1 MRKYFLSIVALVGML
16 FATSCQESLV
26 EPQVGGTT
34 TFTVQVPNQMGTKAI
49 GGHDLV
55 NKLYVEVYA
64 QGDIENVIYKT
75 TADKKQDGSFEVS
88 INLIQDQHYSII
100 FWAQKEG
107 AYIVENL
114 RSIPMNVNHHNN
126 ESGAAFYAYLGDFVP
141 SGTTQTVT
149 LKRPFAQ
156 LNLGTTPASLKTD
169 VQSDSLELSK
179 SYIKVGKIA
188 QSFNTIK
195 GYGEG
200 SQEEVMFS
208 LADVPDEKLYVAGE
222 KYYYVSMDYLPIE
235 GDNEALVTVN
245 AVINLGNGQSISHNF
260 TNVPV
265 KENYRTNIVGN
276 LISSTTDFKVEV
288 NDDWAGEDYNVNV
301 WDGKSIEIPSYDD
314 ATETYSISNGSQL
327 AWLAATVSGD
337 PLTRSENEPNSL
349 AGKTVK
355 LTDDIYLG
363 ENEWKPIGMGGKHFE
378 GIFDG
383 QGYTIYG
390 LKVASRSSKPQ
401 AALFCSAAGNAQF
414 KNFTIDGAKIIYPED
429 GDDYY
434 AAGVV
439 GTIYGNLTFENIT
452 VKNSRITGNNKVAG
466 LIAHDGTSTQITIKN
481 CHILDSYI
489 ASEDLKDGG
498 CVGGMIGYYATG
510 VSGKENSISNSSV
523 KGCTIVGVNSSN
535 SGKRANSQF
544 IGSILTKDAM
554 VLNITD
560 CILEDNTFTQTINGT
575 NPVTYQSAFI
585 PQYIGGD
592 RQEKTLGTINIT
604 FDGKNV
610 IADGVAQDAVGNYYI
625 SNAAGLRWVASVV
638 NTTTAYTPT
647 LFDNKTVYLVNDVD
661 LKNEEWI
668 PIGDER
674 FARTAFKG
682 VFDGQGN
689 TVRNVRITKKTIKH
703 DENKSA
709 YGLFGNL
716 GGTLKNLTVENVSI
730 SGTPKFIGALVGRYS
745 GALIENCHVKNS
757 SVTCNN
763 WTIGG
768 IVGQWNEGVIY
779 NCSIENSTIEG
790 YAGVGAIVGLALNAG
805 ERTIEKCSVSNCTI
819 KKNGSFGGDYDKMFG
834 SILGAL
840 YNGSLDVKINE
851 CSSENTNLV
860 VNGESKSLPLC
871 GFITTGDK
879 LSIDGKVAVST
890 AEELTAAIKAGGSYI
905 MMNDIA
911 MTEAIYKNIDFT
923 LDGNGYTISQAE
935 GSTNNYALFDSVTG
949 EITLKNVNFAGIK
962 GGAVLRT
969 VGAETTI
976 ENVTIQDAETTQQ
989 QGLLR
994 LMGKSTIKN
1003 STFKNNTC
1011 NMVISLNY
1019 DGANNDPQ
1027 VVENCVFESNIC
1039 NATAVLYYVKGAGAT
1054 INGNRFIGNTV
1065 YCNGNGATVY
1075 MGFTENNTVT
1085 NNLFQN
1091 NTVNEASESS
1101 RVGGAIFFGYETVF
1115 TGNAFVGNK
1124 VTGENA
1130 KGNDVCVST
1139 YYTSIDLSGN
1149 YWGGNAPVEDTN
1161 YFVQHKSDERV
1172 VIIDN
1177 YLTENPIK

>member
-34 TFTVQVPNQMGTKAI
+34 TFTVQVPDQMGTKAI

-149 LKRPFAQ
+149 FKRPFAQ

-337 PLTRSENEPNSL
+337 PLTRSENEPNPL

-383 QGYTIYG
+383 QGHTIYG
-390 LKVASRSSKPQ
+390 LKVSSRNSEPR

-414 KNFTIDGAKIIYPED
+414 KNFTIDGANIIYPKD
-429 GDDYY
+429 GEDYY

-439 GTIYGNLTFENIT
+439 GTIYGDLTFENIT

-466 LIAHDGTSTQITIKN
+466 LIAHDGLSTQITIDN

-489 ASEDLKDGG
+489 ASEDLEDGG

-510 VSGKENSISNSSV
+510 VSGKENNIFNSSV
-523 KGCTIVGVNSSN
+523 ESCTIVGVNSTN
-535 SGKRANSQF
+535 RGNRANSEF
-544 IGSILTKDAM
+544 IGSIKTKDGM
-554 VLNITD
+554 VLKITD
-560 CILEDNTFTQTINGT
+560 CILEGNTFTQTIDGT
-575 NPVTYQSAFI
+575 NPVTYQSAFN

-592 RQEKTLGTINIT
+592 REEKTLGTIIL
-604 FDGKNV
+604 DGEPLAV
-610 IADGVAQDAVGNYYI
+610 RVTTSAQ
-625 SNAAGLRWVASVV
+625 LQQVV
-638 NTTTAYTPT
+638 NDATTDIAVE
-647 LFDNKTVYLVNDVD
+647 FAKD
-661 LKNEEWI
+661 LEGKI
-668 PIGDER
+668 ILYQ
-674 FARTAFKG
+674 K
-682 VFDGQGN
+682 
-689 TVRNVRITKKTIKH
+689 
-703 DENKSA
+703 
-709 YGLFGNL
+709 
-716 GGTLKNLTVENVSI
+716 
-730 SGTPKFIGALVGRYS
+730 
-745 GALIENCHVKNS
+745 
-757 SVTCNN
+757 
-763 WTIGG
+763 
-768 IVGQWNEGVIY
+768 EGVKV
-779 NCSIENSTIEG
+779 T
-790 YAGVGAIVGLALNAG
+790 
-805 ERTIEKCSVSNCTI
+805 
-819 KKNGSFGGDYDKMFG
+819 
-834 SILGAL
+834 
-840 YNGSLDVKINE
+840 
-851 CSSENTNLV
+851 
-860 VNGESKSLPLC
+860 
-871 GFITTGDK
+871 
-879 LSIDGKVAVST
+879 IDGKEKT
-890 AEELTAAIKAGGSYI
+890 YTGGIQIFGDNRFEDYEMEI
-905 MMNDIA
+905 
-911 MTEAIYKNIDFT
+911 KNINFVASGIDS
-923 LDGNGYTISQAE
+923 DNE
-935 GSTNNYALFDSVTG
+935 GCIYVTDNNDQLNCNA
-949 EITLKNVNFAGIK
+949 
-962 GGAVLRT
+962 R
-969 VGAETTI
+969 
-976 ENVTIQDAETTQQ
+976 NVTIQDCEFEGVGNVFAAIRQDQGGTSQDWTIKDCEVSGGMHSFLQINNMSGLRVDRWTVKSKNGANLNQTVDASFNGCNFDVSGYAVRVGVNQSGNTAQESFTFENCIFKSANEEGDAVVIIRTTAQNAELYFENTELIGNPKISGYTDATQIDGIEVAKVGNTEYYSIDEAIAAWTNNTTLT
-989 QGLLR
+989 LLANVT
-994 LMGKSTIKN
+994 LSDVITLKSTEHHILNLSTYTVTAASGKN
-1003 STFKNNTC
+1003 
-1011 NMVISLNY
+1011 
-1019 DGANNDPQ
+1019 A
-1027 VVENCVFESNIC
+1027 FEI
-1039 NATAVLYYVKGAGAT
+1039 APFGAGTAAKSCLTINASAESPGGIEAGSKACIYYKKTDGSNDRMMVT
-1054 INGNRFIGNTV
+1054 INGGVF
-1065 YCNGNGATVY
+1065 NGTISSNSNNGGQACPYFVIN
-1075 MGFTENNTVT
+1075 GGIFNKSI
-1085 NNLFQN
+1085 NLQK
-1091 NTVNEASESS
+1091 AML
-1101 RVGGAIFFGYETVF
+1101 
-1115 TGNAFVGNK
+1115 K
-1124 VTGENA
+1124 VTGGIFHSMFSCTGDSTAYRLILGGTFKSWTFMTADAANKFCVGTA
-1130 KGNDVCVST
+1130 KGTYDVGV
-1139 YYTSIDLSGN
+1139 YVDKDGYLVV
-1149 YWGGNAPVEDTN
+1149 GGPVITEAPG
-1161 YFVQHKSDERV
+1161 
-1172 VIIDN
+1172 DN
-1177 YLTENPIK
+1177 YEKKSYSSWSSYLKYSSAAEYGLYYEK

>member
-34 TFTVQVPNQMGTKAI
+34 TFTVQVPDQMGTKAI

-414 KNFTIDGAKIIYPED
+414 KNFTIDGAKIIYPGD

-466 LIAHDGTSTQITIKN
+466 LIAHDGTSTQITIDN

-489 ASEDLKDGG
+489 ASEDLEDGG

-510 VSGKENSISNSSV
+510 KAGKENNISNSSV
-523 KGCTIVGVNSSN
+523 KRCTIKGVNSTN

-544 IGSILTKDAM
+544 IGSIFTNDAM
-554 VLNITD
+554 VLNITN
-560 CILEDNTFTQTINGT
+560 CVLEDNTFTQTINGT
-575 NPVTYQSAFI
+575 DPVTYQSAFI

-592 RQEKTLGTINIT
+592 RQEQTKGKINIT

-682 VFDGQGN
+682 VFDGQGY

-703 DENKSA
+703 DEDKSA

-768 IVGQWNEGVIY
+768 IVGQWNQGVIS
-779 NCSIENSTIEG
+779 NCSIENSIVEG

-805 ERTIEKCSVSNCTI
+805 ERTIENCSVSNCTI

-860 VNGESKSLPLC
+860 VNGESESLPLC
-871 GFITTGDK
+871 GFIKTGDK
-879 LSIDGKVAVST
+879 LSIDGKVPVST
-890 AEELTAAIKAGGSYI
+890 KEGLAAAIEAGGSYI

-911 MTEAIYKNIDFT
+911 ITEAIYHDIDFT

-935 GSTNNYALFDSVTG
+935 GSKNDYALFDSVTG
-949 EITLKNVNFAGIK
+949 RITLKNVNFAGIK

-969 VGAETTI
+969 IGAETTI
-976 ENVTIQDAETTQQ
+976 ENVTIQGAQTTQQ

-994 LMGKSTIKN
+994 LVGKSTIKN

-1011 NMVISLNY
+1011 NMVITLNY
-1019 DGANNDPQ
+1019 DGANSDPQ
-1027 VVENCVFESNIC
+1027 VVENCVFERNTC
-1039 NATAVLYYVKGAGAT
+1039 NATAVLYYVKGDGAT
-1054 INGNRFIGNTV
+1054 INGNKFICNTV
-1065 YCNGNGATVY
+1065 NCNTNGATVY
-1075 MGFTENNTVT
+1075 MGFTENNIVT
-1085 NNLFQN
+1085 NNLFQEN
-1091 NTVNEASESS
+1091 IVNESGTSS
-1101 RVGGAIFFGYETVF
+1101 RVAGAIFFGYETVF

-1139 YYTSIDLSGN
+1139 YYTRIDLSGN

>member
-34 TFTVQVPNQMGTKAI
+34 TFTVQVPDQMGTKAI

-149 LKRPFAQ
+149 FKRPFAQ

-337 PLTRSENEPNSL
+337 PLTRSENEPNPL

-383 QGYTIYG
+383 QGHTIYG
-390 LKVASRSSKPQ
+390 LKVSSRNSEPR

-414 KNFTIDGAKIIYPED
+414 KNFTIDGANIIYPKD
-429 GDDYY
+429 GEDYY

-439 GTIYGNLTFENIT
+439 GTIYGDLTFENIT

-466 LIAHDGTSTQITIKN
+466 LIAHDGLSTQITIDN

-489 ASEDLKDGG
+489 ASEDLEDGG

-510 VSGKENSISNSSV
+510 VSGKENNIFNSSV
-523 KGCTIVGVNSSN
+523 ESCTIVGVNSTN
-535 SGKRANSQF
+535 RGNRANSEF
-544 IGSILTKDAM
+544 IGSIKTKDGM
-554 VLNITD
+554 VLKITD
-560 CILEDNTFTQTINGT
+560 CILEGNTFTQTIDGT
-575 NPVTYQSAFI
+575 NPVTYQSAFN

-592 RQEKTLGTINIT
+592 REEKTLGTIIL
-604 FDGKNV
+604 DGEPLAV
-610 IADGVAQDAVGNYYI
+610 RVTTSAQ
-625 SNAAGLRWVASVV
+625 LQQVV
-638 NTTTAYTPT
+638 NDATTDIAVE
-647 LFDNKTVYLVNDVD
+647 FAKD
-661 LKNEEWI
+661 LEGKI
-668 PIGDER
+668 ILYQ
-674 FARTAFKG
+674 K
-682 VFDGQGN
+682 
-689 TVRNVRITKKTIKH
+689 
-703 DENKSA
+703 
-709 YGLFGNL
+709 
-716 GGTLKNLTVENVSI
+716 
-730 SGTPKFIGALVGRYS
+730 
-745 GALIENCHVKNS
+745 
-757 SVTCNN
+757 
-763 WTIGG
+763 
-768 IVGQWNEGVIY
+768 EGVKV
-779 NCSIENSTIEG
+779 T
-790 YAGVGAIVGLALNAG
+790 
-805 ERTIEKCSVSNCTI
+805 
-819 KKNGSFGGDYDKMFG
+819 
-834 SILGAL
+834 
-840 YNGSLDVKINE
+840 
-851 CSSENTNLV
+851 
-860 VNGESKSLPLC
+860 
-871 GFITTGDK
+871 
-879 LSIDGKVAVST
+879 IDGKEKT
-890 AEELTAAIKAGGSYI
+890 YTGGIQIFGDNRFEDYEMEI
-905 MMNDIA
+905 
-911 MTEAIYKNIDFT
+911 KNINFVASGIDS
-923 LDGNGYTISQAE
+923 DNE
-935 GSTNNYALFDSVTG
+935 GCIYVTDNNDQLNCNA
-949 EITLKNVNFAGIK
+949 
-962 GGAVLRT
+962 R
-969 VGAETTI
+969 
-976 ENVTIQDAETTQQ
+976 NVTIQDCEFEGVGNVFAAIRQDQGGTSQDWTIKDCEVSGGMHSFLQINNMSGLRVDRGTVKSKNGANLNQTVDASFNGCNFDVSGYAVRVGVNQSGNTAQESFTFENCIFKSANEEGDAVVIIRTTAQNAELYFENTELIGNPKISGYTDATQIDGIEVAKVGNTEYYSIDEAIAAWTNNTTLT
-989 QGLLR
+989 LLANVT
-994 LMGKSTIKN
+994 LSDVITLKSTEHHILNLSTYTVTAASGKN
-1003 STFKNNTC
+1003 
-1011 NMVISLNY
+1011 
-1019 DGANNDPQ
+1019 A
-1027 VVENCVFESNIC
+1027 FEI
-1039 NATAVLYYVKGAGAT
+1039 APFGAGTAAKSCLTINASAESPGGIEAGSKACIYYKKTDGSNDRMMVT
-1054 INGNRFIGNTV
+1054 INGGVF
-1065 YCNGNGATVY
+1065 NGTISSNSNNGGQACPYFVIN
-1075 MGFTENNTVT
+1075 GGIFNKSI
-1085 NNLFQN
+1085 NLQK
-1091 NTVNEASESS
+1091 AML
-1101 RVGGAIFFGYETVF
+1101 
-1115 TGNAFVGNK
+1115 K
-1124 VTGENA
+1124 VTGGIFHSMFSCTGDSTAYRLILGGTFKSWTFMTADAANKFCVGTA
-1130 KGNDVCVST
+1130 KGTYDVGV
-1139 YYTSIDLSGN
+1139 YVDKDGYLVV
-1149 YWGGNAPVEDTN
+1149 GGPVITEAPG
-1161 YFVQHKSDERV
+1161 
-1172 VIIDN
+1172 DN
-1177 YLTENPIK
+1177 YEKKSYSSWSSYLKYSSAAEYGLYYEK

>member
-34 TFTVQVPNQMGTKAI
+34 TFTVQVPDQMGTKAI

-414 KNFTIDGAKIIYPED
+414 KNFTIDGAKIIYPGD

-466 LIAHDGTSTQITIKN
+466 LIAHDGTSTQITIDN

-489 ASEDLKDGG
+489 ASEDLEDGG

-510 VSGKENSISNSSV
+510 NAGKENNISNSSV
-523 KGCTIVGVNSSN
+523 KRCTIVGVNSAN

-554 VLNITD
+554 VLNISN
-560 CILEDNTFTQTINGT
+560 CVLEDNTFTQTIDGT

-592 RQEKTLGTINIT
+592 REEQTLGTINIT

-682 VFDGQGN
+682 VFDGQGH
-689 TVRNVRITKKTIKH
+689 TVKNVSITKKTIKH

-716 GGTLKNLTVENVSI
+716 GGTLKNLTVDGVSI

-745 GALIENCHVKNS
+745 GDLIENCHVKNS

-768 IVGQWNEGVIY
+768 IVGQWNQGVIS
-779 NCSIENSTIEG
+779 NCSIENSIVEG

-805 ERTIEKCSVSNCTI
+805 ERTIENCSVSNCTI

-890 AEELTAAIKAGGSYI
+890 AEELTAAINAGGSYI

-911 MTEAIYKNIDFT
+911 MTEAIYQNIDFT

-935 GSTNNYALFDSVTG
+935 GSTNNYALFDSVRG
-949 EITLKNVNFAGIK
+949 KITLKNVNFAGIK

-969 VGAETTI
+969 IGAETTI
-976 ENVTIQDAETTQQ
+976 ENVTIQGAETTQQ

-1019 DGANNDPQ
+1019 DGTNNDPQ

-1039 NATAVLYYVKGAGAT
+1039 NATAVLYYVKGASAT
-1054 INGNRFIGNTV
+1054 INRNKFISNKV
-1065 YCNGNGATVY
+1065 NCNGNGATVY

-1085 NNLFQN
+1085 NNLFQY

-1124 VTGENA
+1124 VTGKNA

-1149 YWGGNAPVEDTN
+1149 YWGGNAPVEYTN

>member
-34 TFTVQVPNQMGTKAI
+34 TFTVQVPDQMGTKAI

-265 KENYRTNIVGN
+265 KENHRTNIVGN
-276 LISSTTDFKVEV
+276 LISSTTDFIVEV

-301 WDGKSIEIPSYDD
+301 WDGRSIEIPSYDD
-314 ATETYSISNGSQL
+314 ATKTYSISNGSQL

-337 PLTRSENEPNSL
+337 PLTRSENKPNSL

-383 QGYTIYG
+383 QGHTIYG
-390 LKVASRSSKPQ
+390 LKVGSRYSGTQ
-401 AALFCSAAGNAQF
+401 AALFCSAAGSAQF
-414 KNFTIDGAKIIYPED
+414 KDFTIDGAKIIYPKD
-429 GDDYY
+429 GKDYY

-439 GTIYGNLTFENIT
+439 GTIYGNLTFENII

-466 LIAHDGTSTQITIKN
+466 LIAHDGTSTQITIDN

-510 VSGKENSISNSSV
+510 VAGKENNISNSSV
-523 KGCTIVGVNSSN
+523 EGCTIVGVNSSN
-535 SGKRANSQF
+535 SGKRANSEF
-544 IGSILTKDAM
+544 IGSIMTKIEM

-560 CILEDNTFTQTINGT
+560 CILERNTFTQTINGT
-575 NPVTYQSAFI
+575 DPVTYLSAFN

-592 RQEKTLGTINIT
+592 REEKTLGTITISINGET
-604 FDGKNV
+604 P
-610 IADGVAQDAVGNYYI
+610 AVRVT
-625 SNAAGLRWVASVV
+625 SSEQLQKVV
-638 NTTTAYTPT
+638 NSATT
-647 LFDNKTVYLVNDVD
+647 D
-661 LKNEEWI
+661 I
-668 PIGDER
+668 
-674 FARTAFKG
+674 
-682 VFDGQGN
+682 
-689 TVRNVRITKKTIKH
+689 
-703 DENKSA
+703 
-709 YGLFGNL
+709 
-716 GGTLKNLTVENVSI
+716 TVEFANDLEGKI
-730 SGTPKFIGALVGRYS
+730 ILYQK
-745 GALIENCHVKNS
+745 
-757 SVTCNN
+757 
-763 WTIGG
+763 
-768 IVGQWNEGVIY
+768 EGVKV
-779 NCSIENSTIEG
+779 T
-790 YAGVGAIVGLALNAG
+790 
-805 ERTIEKCSVSNCTI
+805 
-819 KKNGSFGGDYDKMFG
+819 
-834 SILGAL
+834 
-840 YNGSLDVKINE
+840 
-851 CSSENTNLV
+851 
-860 VNGESKSLPLC
+860 
-871 GFITTGDK
+871 
-879 LSIDGKVAVST
+879 IDGKEKT
-890 AEELTAAIKAGGSYI
+890 YTGGIQIFGDNRFTDYEMEI
-905 MMNDIA
+905 
-911 MTEAIYKNIDFT
+911 KNINFVASGIDKD
-923 LDGNGYTISQAE
+923 LE
-935 GSTNNYALFDSVTG
+935 GCIYVTDNNDQWNCNA
-949 EITLKNVNFAGIK
+949 
-962 GGAVLRT
+962 R
-969 VGAETTI
+969 
-976 ENVTIQDAETTQQ
+976 NVTIQDCTFAGDDNIIAAIRQTQGGTSQ
-989 QGLLR
+989 DW
-994 LMGKSTIKN
+994 TIKDCEVSGGMHSFLQIN
-1003 STFKNNTC
+1003 NMSGLRVDGCTVKSKN
-1011 NMVISLNY
+1011 
-1019 DGANNDPQ
+1019 GANLNQTVDASFNGCNFDVSGYAVRVGVNQ
-1027 VVENCVFESNIC
+1027 SGNTAQESFTFENCIFKS
-1039 NATAVLYYVKGAGAT
+1039 A
-1054 INGNRFIGNTV
+1054 
-1065 YCNGNGATVY
+1065 
-1075 MGFTENNTVT
+1075 
-1085 NNLFQN
+1085 
-1091 NTVNEASESS
+1091 NEDGDA
-1101 RVGGAIFFGYETVF
+1101 
-1115 TGNAFVGNK
+1115 
-1124 VTGENA
+1124 
-1130 KGNDVCVST
+1130 
-1139 YYTSIDLSGN
+1139 
-1149 YWGGNAPVEDTN
+1149 
-1161 YFVQHKSDERV
+1161 V
-1172 VIIDN
+1172 VIIRTTAQNAELYFENTELIGNPKISGYTDATQIDGIEVAKVGNTEYYSIDEAIAAWTNNTTLTLLADVTLSDVIKISSTEMHTLDLGTYTMTAAKGKDAIEIVNNGRSSASYALDIKADANNPGGITATSKAVVKTTGKSGVKDRPIIRFYNGVFNASNIISHSGSNGTNCPQFQFHGGVYNASMSANRAMIQIYGGTFNGKFYISVDSSAYALIAGGKFKYMDN
-1177 YLTENPIK
+1177 LYGSALNSDKFTIGSSKGVFDRGVYVDDEGYIVVGGPVITEFGDMFAAKATNVSKAGTYLPYSSAAANGLYYTNADMAITKHEEANVVLK